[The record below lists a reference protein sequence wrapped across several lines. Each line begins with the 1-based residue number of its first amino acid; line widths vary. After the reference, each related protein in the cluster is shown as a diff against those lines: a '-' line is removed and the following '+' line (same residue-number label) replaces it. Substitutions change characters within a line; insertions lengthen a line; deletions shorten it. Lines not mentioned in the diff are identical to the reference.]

1 MTSSKNDIPIRK
13 RRLAYRARHRG
24 IKEMDLIL
32 GRFAE
37 RHLAGMEAP
46 ALDRFEMI
54 LEVPDQTLYLWIA
67 GNEPVPPEY
76 DNDVMAMLRAFRFRP
91 ADFT

>member
-1 MTSSKNDIPIRK
+1 MSSEDDIATRK

-24 IKEMDLIL
+24 LKEMDLIL

-37 RHLAGMEAP
+37 RHLGEMDGS

-54 LEVPDQTLYLWIA
+54 LELPDQTLYLWVA
-67 GNEPVPPEY
+67 GGEPAPPEF
-76 DNDVMAMLRAFRFRP
+76 DNDVMAALRAFRFTP
-91 ADFT
+91 ADFS